1 MAKDTSGEIASSLPV
16 RRWRDNL
23 PMIQLKELFNVNHFI
38 VSQAN
43 PHIAPFLRLKEIVRA
58 YGGNFSAKL
67 AHLAEMEVKHRC
79 HQLLEPGFPLGGL
92 AKLFAQDWGGGVM
105 SLFYQP
111 SQRCT
116 WEKLSAIKSNCGI
129 ELALD
134 ECVALLNHMRWLK
147 RSSERA
153 TASHRHGLASTIR
166 FNASKRIPSWNCVA
180 RENSTGS
187 LEEDVISK
195 VVSRM
200 HRAGGGSTGKNFP
213 VHRNIHDGSDSD
225 SESIDLNSWTR
236 SGKNFRV
243 HRNIHDGSDSDSES
257 IDLNSWTRSGGPL
270 MRTASANKFVDYVQ
284 NLDADSELNKSSWT
298 RGEDEVKGV
307 TVPPN
312 IIIQMVSGDSYYRSS
327 SRVTTPDR
335 NPEIVDWDQR
345 RGYHITITEGDL
357 LQPERR
363 SGHESDTYHS
373 SSPSAAAECVQ
384 LEPLGKEMDSG
395 STSETEDEKVIP

>member
-58 YGGNFSAKL
+58 YGGNFSAK
-67 AHLAEMEVKHRC
+67 
-79 HQLLEPGFPLGGL
+79 QLLELGFPLGGL
-92 AKLFAQDWGGGVM
+92 AKLFAQDWEGDVTAVM
-105 SLFYQP
+105 PATLAQVTAASNTQNYTEP
-111 SQRCT
+111 ISCGASKGCT
-116 WEKLSAIKSNCGI
+116 REKLSAIKSDCGI
-129 ELALD
+129 ELALA
-134 ECVALLNHMRWLK
+134 ECITLLNHIRRLK
-147 RSSERA
+147 RSAERA
-153 TASHRHGLASTIR
+153 AASLGHRLASAVR
-166 FNASKRIPSWNCVA
+166 FNASKSIPSWNCIA
-180 RENSTGS
+180 H
-187 LEEDVISK
+187 VISE
-195 VVSRM
+195 VASQM
-200 HRAGGGSTGKNFP
+200 QRAGGGSTGKNF
-213 VHRNIHDGSDSD
+213 R
-225 SESIDLNSWTR
+225 
-236 SGKNFRV
+236 
-243 HRNIHDGSDSDSES
+243 S

-270 MRTASANKFVDYVQ
+270 MRTASANKFVDY
-284 NLDADSELNKSSWT
+284 
-298 RGEDEVKGV
+298 REDEVKGV